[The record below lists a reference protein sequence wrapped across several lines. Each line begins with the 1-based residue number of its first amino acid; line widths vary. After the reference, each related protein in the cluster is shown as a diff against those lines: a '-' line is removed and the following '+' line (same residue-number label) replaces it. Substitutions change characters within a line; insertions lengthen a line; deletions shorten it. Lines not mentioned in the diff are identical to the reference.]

1 MVHDYSRYPVVE
13 LVSTTSAAAVI
24 PRMFGKTEECKSDDG
39 PPFQSRELAEYAKT
53 QGFRHRKITPSQ
65 PKANGK
71 AERFVK
77 TLQKSITTIYTTVEG
92 SRWRMSLPDFLRV
105 YRSTPHTVTGRSPYP
120 QLFDGREMRG
130 KIPQFNLSIEE
141 D

>member
-24 PRMFGKTEECKSDDG
+24 PRMFGITEECKSDDG
-39 PPFQSRELAEYAKT
+39 QPLQSRELAEYAKT

-65 PKANGK
+65 PEANGK
-71 AERFVK
+71 AEIFLK
-77 TLQKSITTIYTTVEG
+77 TLPKSIITTTVEG
-92 SRWRMSLPDFLRV
+92 SRWRMSLLDFLRV

-120 QLFDGREMRG
+120 QLFGGREMRG